1 MGELYSARA
10 NYQSWFSND
19 SWGIWEAAC
28 ITCGLDPRIIKM
40 AFEGKLELENCI
52 EFNVNESWHP
62 KSIYDLVSTRTRDIQ
77 DDLLTHSYYDGYVV
91 YSDDMRLK
99 PYYMIQFAWDMNYSF
114 HFTLEEYLE
123 EIGLKKKFS
132 RNSPILNELDTYS
145 RKEFWHLTEGARL
158 LLGVQPYER
167 KELLSKKYNLPRHVN
182 PDYNMTKADEVFY
195 IKELAL
201 DSFKAG
207 NLNFYEENEN
217 LGLIPALSEGARY
230 YTDDGCEALVGAKE
244 FVEWAVKKRL
254 NPPEQLLEF
263 MGLNVK
269 KPQDMPE
276 QAPKAVQEDILRNE
290 LRIHFSEMS
299 GKIFLNGLLLLAKPN
314 HGSENYSFFKYLYDN
329 PNRTVTREELT
340 KNDIKIGKSPSQIV
354 NDLGFKGGLG
364 KLFFSVSENAYT
376 FRNPI
381 TDDILED
388 QDFKDLRLFKK

>member
-1 MGELYSARA
+1 MNQYYSARA
-10 NYQSWFSND
+10 DYKKWLSKD
-19 SWGIWEAAC
+19 SWNIWEAAC
-28 ITCGLDPRIIKM
+28 ITCGLDPEIIKKGIKKELD
-40 AFEGKLELENCI
+40 FEFCEEWNANK
-52 EFNVNESWHP
+52 SAHP
-62 KSIYDLVSTRTRDIQ
+62 KNLDELIKCRLDEIECDLCSN
-77 DDLLTHSYYDGYVV
+77 SFYEGYMV
-91 YSDDMRLK
+91 YQKGIKMK
-99 PYYMIQFAWDMNYSF
+99 PQNVIQFALDMNYSL
-114 HFTLEEYLE
+114 HFTLEEYLLN
-123 EIGLKKKFS
+123 IGRKRRFS
-132 RNSPILNELDTYS
+132 KNSPILNELDTYS
-145 RKEFWHLTEGARL
+145 RKEFWPIDEASRL
-158 LLGVQPYER
+158 ILGILPFEK
-167 KELLSKKYNLPRHVN
+167 KEFLAKRYNMPRHVN
-182 PDYNMTKADEVFY
+182 PDCNMTKRDELSYV
-195 IKELAL
+195 KELAAE
-201 DSFKAG
+201 SFKAG
-207 NLNFYEENEN
+207 KLKFFEESEN
-217 LGLIPALSEGARY
+217 LGLMEAMGEGY
-230 YTDDGCEALVGAKE
+230 HYFLDEECGILVLPKE

-263 MGLNVK
+263 MGLNAK